1 MSKKFLVRIGLDE
14 DVPEY
19 MEGILRVGSV
29 EFLDENERRIDE
41 EDYEEF
47 GIFLEEND
55 LIDNEEF
62 LSESELRIRIAKRL
76 SITKDDVIVE

>member
-19 MEGILRVGSV
+19 MEGIVRIGSV